1 MREDDV
7 SGSKL
12 CGVVGS
18 LSRTTSGERYS
29 DVLGIANWQTVFFLF
44 ALPRHQYM
52 FM

>member
-7 SGSKL
+7 SGIKL

-18 LSRTTSGERYS
+18 LKNNVWRTIFGRRGDRQS
-29 DVLGIANWQTVFFLF
+29 ANVLF
-44 ALPRHQYM
+44 ALPRHQYI